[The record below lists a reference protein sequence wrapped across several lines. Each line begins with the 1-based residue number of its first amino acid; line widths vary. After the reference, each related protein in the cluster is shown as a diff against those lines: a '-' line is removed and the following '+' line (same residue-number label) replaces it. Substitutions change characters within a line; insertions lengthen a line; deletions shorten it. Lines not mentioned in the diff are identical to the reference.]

1 MFDEIDLKIISL
13 LSKDGRV
20 SVKNLAEQCSIS
32 PGTARNRMM
41 SLKKQNV
48 IFDYKARIHSSAL
61 DYEDIIVGFD
71 IAPESFVPALESIK
85 NMEFVSELYRT
96 AGDHVAIAKI
106 TVEKGKAANM
116 IKELESIDGI
126 RKVYPAFIQDIVK

>member
-1 MFDEIDLKIISL
+1 
-13 LSKDGRV
+13 
-20 SVKNLAEQCSIS
+20 
-32 PGTARNRMM
+32 
-41 SLKKQNV
+41 
-48 IFDYKARIHSSAL
+48 RIHSSAL